1 MYKKPTAPTKFMP
14 SSSFMEQVRQVRER
28 KANQKTFEGD
38 TGGGFF
44 GRIASLAQAATGG
57 IAGATQQ
64 GGIAGATQQGGMA
77 GVGGGIQPGLEGLG
91 SAVTGGS
98 QADQAAAGL
107 GGSTPMAGGEAGG
120 SNPFGGQ
127 KFQITPVQMTYE
139 TPAPG
144 NSKGNSKPLFNDS
157 TTNAAVKMMGSVEQR
172 QMSIHDQAGYIQA
185 PTYFKDQTEGYKK

>member
-64 GGIAGATQQGGMA
+64 GGTA

-107 GGSTPMAGGEAGG
+107 VGSTPMAGGPAGS

-127 KFQITPVQMTYE
+127 KFEITPVQMTYE